1 MKQILSNSGISARDE
16 IKKRLQDVLVEY
28 GSNPTQLARLFKVN
42 QKTLNNQVNG
52 DTDVSVSTILLFLD
66 AFKDLST
73 EWLLRGRGDMRL
85 LPDGLPDVQDV
96 EIGKLEEENK
106 NLKILLADRDLQILK
121 MQTENQANQK
131 RAVG

>member
-16 IKKRLQDVLVEY
+16 IKKRLQDVFVEY